1 MNNIYKLLLVTLLF
15 TISNNVIAQ
24 NEKPIICKTGVYIKT
39 LKINQVDEN
48 FDVQFYWWTR
58 VDSIDLKQ
66 DYSFVKDIE
75 IINADINSFDIV
87 ETKID
92 TINKSY
98 FVTGFGKVTIPYKSA
113 YRDFPFDK
121 QKLSISFEN
130 KNNNITS
137 IIYIPDNKTPSINQ
151 LNDNNIDILNGD
163 QYKVDQLGVTN
174 FKHSYNSNFGDPE
187 IHNFETYS
195 RISFNIFIER
205 NPFGILAKISL
216 PLFVVLFLAYL
227 VFFIPD
233 YEIGTASA
241 LTVTALL
248 AGIAF
253 EWTIKDSL
261 PKVSYLTL
269 IDKLFYLVYFFI
281 FYAMVQTIITFNLS
295 KGSEKN
301 KLLSANIE
309 EKSKY
314 IFPILFII
322 MCALLFINVK
332 NA

>member
-1 MNNIYKLLLVTLLF
+1 MKNVFKLFLVTLLF
-15 TISNNVIAQ
+15 AISNNVFAQ
-24 NEKPIICKTGVYIKT
+24 TEKPIICKTGVYIKT
-39 LKINQVDEN
+39 IKVNQVDEN

-58 VDSIDLKQ
+58 VDSIDLNK
-66 DYSFVKDIE
+66 DYTFIKDIE
-75 IINADINSFDIV
+75 VINADVTTFDIV

-92 TINKSY
+92 TLNKSY
-98 FVTGFGKVTIPYKSA
+98 FVNGYAKVTIPYKSA

-121 QKLSISFEN
+121 QKLAISFEN
-130 KNNNITS
+130 KNNNISS
-137 IIYIPDNKTPSINQ
+137 IIYVPDNKTPSINK
-151 LNDNNIDILNGD
+151 LNDSNIDILNGD
-163 QYKVDQLGVTN
+163 QYKVDQLSVIN
-174 FKHSYNSNFGDPE
+174 FEHSYNSNFGDPE

-301 KLLSANIE
+301 KLLSTNIE

-314 IFPILFII
+314 IFPLLFII
-322 MCALLFINVK
+322 MCALLFFNVK

>member
-1 MNNIYKLLLVTLLF
+1 M
-15 TISNNVIAQ
+15 
-24 NEKPIICKTGVYIKT
+24 
-39 LKINQVDEN
+39 
-48 FDVQFYWWTR
+48 
-58 VDSIDLKQ
+58 
-66 DYSFVKDIE
+66 
-75 IINADINSFDIV
+75 
-87 ETKID
+87 
-92 TINKSY
+92 
-98 FVTGFGKVTIPYKSA
+98 
-113 YRDFPFDK
+113 
-121 QKLSISFEN
+121 
-130 KNNNITS
+130 
-137 IIYIPDNKTPSINQ
+137 
-151 LNDNNIDILNGD
+151 
-163 QYKVDQLGVTN
+163 TN

>member
-1 MNNIYKLLLVTLLF
+1 MKNVLKIVLVTLLF
-15 TISNNVIAQ
+15 VISNTTLAQ
-24 NEKPIICKTGVYIKT
+24 TDNPIICKTGVYIKT
-39 LKINQVDEN
+39 IKINQVDEN

-58 VDSIDLKQ
+58 VDSIDLKK
-66 DYSFVKDIE
+66 DYSFVKEIE
-75 IINADINSFDIV
+75 VINADINEFEIV

-92 TINKSY
+92 TINKTY
-98 FVTGFGKVTIPYKSA
+98 FVTGHGKVTIPYKSE
-113 YRDFPFDK
+113 YRNFPFDK
-121 QKLSISFEN
+121 QQLSISFEN
-130 KNNNITS
+130 KNYNITS
-137 IIYIPDNKTPSINQ
+137 LIYVADNKTPSINK
-151 LNDNNIDILNGD
+151 LNDNSIDILNGD
-163 QYKVDQLGVTN
+163 QYKVDKLGVNN
-174 FKHSYNSNFGDPE
+174 FEHSYNSNFGDPE
-187 IHNFETYS
+187 IHNYETYS

-205 NPFGILAKISL
+205 NPFGILVKISL

-301 KLLSANIE
+301 KLLSYNIE

-322 MCALLFINVK
+322 MCFLLFMNVK
-332 NA
+332 N

>member
-1 MNNIYKLLLVTLLF
+1 MNNIFKLLLVTLLF

-137 IIYIPDNKTPSINQ
+137 IIYIPDNKTPSINK

-301 KLLSANIE
+301 KLLSTNIE

-314 IFPILFII
+314 IFPLLFII
-322 MCALLFINVK
+322 MCALLFFNVK

>member
-1 MNNIYKLLLVTLLF
+1 MKTAIKLLLIIQILF
-15 TISNNVIAQ
+15 ISSYLNAQ
-24 NEKPIICKTGVYIKT
+24 NSKPILCKTGVFIKT
-39 LKINQVDEN
+39 VKVNQVDEN

-58 VDSIDLKQ
+58 VDSIDLTK
-66 DYSFVKDIE
+66 DYSFVKEIE
-75 IINADINSFDIV
+75 IINADNITFETF

-92 TINKSY
+92 TIHKSY
-98 FVTGFGKVTIPYKSA
+98 FVNGYAKVTIPYKSE
-113 YRDFPFDK
+113 YRNFPFDK

-130 KNNNITS
+130 KNNNFTRV
-137 IIYIPDNKTPSINQ
+137 IYVPENKSESINKIKN
-151 LNDNNIDILNGD
+151 NDIDILNGD
-163 QYKVDQLGVTN
+163 QYKVNKLDVTQL
-174 FKHSYNSNFGDPE
+174 KHTYQSNFGDPT
-187 IHNFETYS
+187 IQDFESYS

-205 NPFGILAKISL
+205 NPFGIILKISL

-295 KGSEKN
+295 KGSEEN
-301 KLLSANIE
+301 KILSVQIE

-314 IFPILFII
+314 LYPILFILLS
-322 MCALLFINVK
+322 ALIFI
-332 NA
+332 

>member
-1 MNNIYKLLLVTLLF
+1 MKNALKIVLATLVF
-15 TISNNVIAQ
+15 IISNNTLAQ
-24 NEKPIICKTGVYIKT
+24 TDNSIICKTGVYIKT
-39 LKINQVDEN
+39 IKINQVDEN

-58 VDSIDLKQ
+58 VDSIDLKK
-66 DYSFVKDIE
+66 DYSFVKEIE
-75 IINADINSFDIV
+75 VINADINSFDIV

-98 FVTGFGKVTIPYKSA
+98 FVTGYGKVTIPYKSA
-113 YRDFPFDK
+113 YRNFPFDK
-121 QKLSISFEN
+121 QQLSISFEN

-137 IIYIPDNKTPSINQ
+137 IIYVPDNKTPSINK

-163 QYKVDQLGVTN
+163 QYKVNQLDVSN

-187 IHNFETYS
+187 IHNYVTYS
-195 RISFNIFIER
+195 RISFNVYVER

-261 PKVSYLTL
+261 PKASYLTL

-301 KLLSANIE
+301 KILSTNIE

-314 IFPILFII
+314 IFPILFVI
-322 MCALLFINVK
+322 MCTLLFMNV
-332 NA
+332 NNT

>member
-1 MNNIYKLLLVTLLF
+1 MKTAIKLLLLIQIFF
-15 TISNNVIAQ
+15 TSSYLNAQ
-24 NEKPIICKTGVYIKT
+24 NSNPILCKTGVFIKT
-39 LKINQVDEN
+39 VKVNQVDEN

-58 VDSIDLKQ
+58 VDSIDITK
-66 DYSFVKDIE
+66 DYSYIKDIE
-75 IINADINSFDIV
+75 VINADNITFETF

-92 TINKSY
+92 SIHKSY
-98 FVTGFGKVTIPYKSA
+98 FVNGYAKVTIPYKSE
-113 YRDFPFDK
+113 YRNFPFDK

-130 KNNNITS
+130 KNNNFTR
-137 IIYIPDNKTPSINQ
+137 IIYVPENKSESINNIKN
-151 LNDNNIDILNGD
+151 NDIDILNGD
-163 QYKVDQLGVTN
+163 QYKVNMLNVTHL
-174 FKHSYNSNFGDPE
+174 KHTYQSNFGDPT
-187 IHNFETYS
+187 IQNFESYS

-205 NPFGILAKISL
+205 NPFGIIIKISL

-301 KLLSANIE
+301 KVLSVQIE

-314 IFPILFII
+314 LYPILFI
-322 MCALLFINVK
+322 LLGVLIFI
-332 NA
+332 

>member
-1 MNNIYKLLLVTLLF
+1 MKNVFKLILVTLLF
-15 TISNNVIAQ
+15 TISNNVFAQ
-24 NEKPIICKTGVYIKT
+24 TEKPVICKTGVYIKT
-39 LKINQVDEN
+39 IKVNQVDEN

-75 IINADINSFDIV
+75 VINADINTFDIV
-87 ETKID
+87 ETKLD
-92 TINKSY
+92 TLNKSY
-98 FVTGFGKVTIPYKSA
+98 FVTGYGKVTIPYKSA

-121 QKLSISFEN
+121 QKLAISFEN
-130 KNNNITS
+130 KNNNISS
-137 IIYIPDNKTPSINQ
+137 IIYVPDNKTPSINK

-163 QYKVDQLGVTN
+163 QYKVNQLDVTN
-174 FKHSYNSNFGDPE
+174 FEHSYNSNFGDPA

-195 RISFNIFIER
+195 RISFNVFIER
-205 NPFGILAKISL
+205 NPFGIIAKISL

-269 IDKLFYLVYFFI
+269 IDKLFYLVNFFI

-301 KLLSANIE
+301 QKLSISIE

-322 MCALLFINVK
+322 MCALLFINIK

>member
-1 MNNIYKLLLVTLLF
+1 MKNVFKLFLVTLLF
-15 TISNNVIAQ
+15 AISNNVFAQ
-24 NEKPIICKTGVYIKT
+24 TEKPIICKTGVYIKT
-39 LKINQVDEN
+39 IKVNQVDEN

-58 VDSIDLKQ
+58 VDSIDLNK
-66 DYSFVKDIE
+66 DYSFIKDIE
-75 IINADINSFDIV
+75 VINADVTTFDIV

-92 TINKSY
+92 TLNKSY
-98 FVTGFGKVTIPYKSA
+98 FVNGYAKVTRPYKSA

-121 QKLSISFEN
+121 QKLAISFEN
-130 KNNNITS
+130 KNNNISS
-137 IIYIPDNKTPSINQ
+137 IIYVPDNKTTSINK
-151 LNDNNIDILNGD
+151 LNDSNIDILNGD
-163 QYKVDQLGVTN
+163 QYKVDQLSV
-174 FKHSYNSNFGDPE
+174 
-187 IHNFETYS
+187 INFETYS

-301 KLLSANIE
+301 KLFIMIFTNMDNIE

-314 IFPILFII
+314 IFPLLFII
-322 MCALLFINVK
+322 MCALLFFNVK

>member
-1 MNNIYKLLLVTLLF
+1 MKKNLKLLLVTLVF
-15 TISNNVIAQ
+15 TISNNAMSQTV
-24 NEKPIICKTGVYIKT
+24 KPIICKTGVYIKT
-39 LKINQVDEN
+39 IKINQVDEN

-58 VDSIDLKQ
+58 VDSIDINK
-66 DYSFVKDIE
+66 DYSFIKEIE
-75 IINADINSFDIV
+75 VINADVNSFDIV

-92 TINKSY
+92 SINKSY
-98 FVTGFGKVTIPYKSA
+98 FVTGYAKVTIPYKSA
-113 YRDFPFDK
+113 YRNFPFDK
-121 QKLSISFEN
+121 QQLSISFEN

-137 IIYIPDNKTPSINQ
+137 IIYIPDNKTPSINK

-163 QYKVDQLGVTN
+163 QYKVDKLGVSN
-174 FKHSYNSNFGDPE
+174 FEHSYNSNFGDPE
-187 IHNFETYS
+187 IHNYETYS
-195 RISFNIFIER
+195 RISFDIFIER

-261 PKVSYLTL
+261 PKASYLTL

-301 KLLSANIE
+301 KLLSSNIE

-322 MCALLFINVK
+322 MCSLLFMNVRYT
-332 NA
+332 

>member
-1 MNNIYKLLLVTLLF
+1 MKNVFKLFLVTLLF
-15 TISNNVIAQ
+15 AISNNVFAQ
-24 NEKPIICKTGVYIKT
+24 TEKPIICKTGVYIKT
-39 LKINQVDEN
+39 IKVNQVDEN

-58 VDSIDLKQ
+58 VDSIDLNK
-66 DYSFVKDIE
+66 DYSFIKDIE
-75 IINADINSFDIV
+75 VINADVTTFDIV

-92 TINKSY
+92 TLNKSY
-98 FVTGFGKVTIPYKSA
+98 FVNGYAKVTIPYKSA

-121 QKLSISFEN
+121 QKLAISFEN
-130 KNNNITS
+130 KNNNISS
-137 IIYIPDNKTPSINQ
+137 IIYVPDNKTTSINK
-151 LNDNNIDILNGD
+151 LNDSNIDILNGD
-163 QYKVDQLGVTN
+163 QYKVDQLIVIN
-174 FKHSYNSNFGDPE
+174 FEHSYNSNFGDPE

-301 KLLSANIE
+301 KLLSTNIE

-314 IFPILFII
+314 IFPLLFII
-322 MCALLFINVK
+322 MCALLFFNVK